1 MRFDIVGPIT
11 EQRTI
16 AAGRRIRELG
26 RIVKAYGPGWWRK
39 RAGTAWVRYADGTMR
54 LAELHWYEAGGV
66 GRREIKIK
74 RHIEFTP

>member
-16 AAGRRIRELG
+16 AVGSCFRELSRIMKRYAPG
-26 RIVKAYGPGWWRK
+26 RWRK
-39 RAGTAWVRYADGTMR
+39 LAGTAWVRHADGSVR
-54 LAELHWYEAGGV
+54 LAELPWYEAAAF

-74 RHIEFTP
+74 RYIDLIP